1 MHDVATDGTLERWKS
16 GHPSPRERLHRLLL
30 EQVTPAHL
38 QRMLSVEELP
48 RVKRSPAW
56 FMWRLIMTQGLSEP
70 LPSLIAALPHQASA
84 LEALSAVWSEEHD
97 THGVILLELHDP
109 DLERL
114 TVTGLSNL
122 VASLSRS
129 LEAEVVLTGVF
140 TGRPHLRPATV
151 VLLELSIGPAGC
163 TRLVEDDDLLESISV
178 GGCPLHG
185 LHTVRELV
193 WSRKPPSLPAVTITR
208 VAGVLLTGVF
218 LFSFLFVGILIPRY
232 RLMTLKAQRS
242 EASANVDGI
251 QTAEL
256 AYDAAFGAFVEQ
268 PSFVPGGTAGHK
280 GRRSWESGTGF
291 DELGWS
297 PDGRVRGSYKVDLL
311 STTPRDFR
319 VTGVID
325 VDADGV
331 PASYTATR
339 TTSSTRLTDDSV
351 L

>member
-1 MHDVATDGTLERWKS
+1 MR
-16 GHPSPRERLHRLLL
+16 
-30 EQVTPAHL
+30 
-38 QRMLSVEELP
+38 
-48 RVKRSPAW
+48 RSPAW
-56 FMWRLIMTQGLSEP
+56 FMWRLITMPVLSEQ
-70 LPSLIAALPHQASA
+70 LPSLIAAVPRQASA
-84 LEALSAVWSEEHD
+84 LEALSAVWPEAHS
-97 THGVILLELHDP
+97 THEVILLELHDP

-114 TVTGLSNL
+114 TVTGLSSL

-140 TGRPHLRPATV
+140 TGMPHLRPAAV
-151 VLLELSIGPAGC
+151 VLLELSIDPAGG
-163 TRLVEDDDLLESISV
+163 TRLVGDEALLESISV

-185 LHTVRELV
+185 LHTVRERV
-193 WSRKPPSLPAVTITR
+193 WSRKPPPLPAVTIAR
-208 VAGVLLTGVF
+208 KVGVLLTGVL
-218 LFSFLFVGILIPRY
+218 LFSFLFVGIMIPRY

-297 PDGRVRGSYKVDLL
+297 PAGRVRGSYKVELL

-325 VDADGV
+325 IDADGV
-331 PASYTATR
+331 LASYTATR